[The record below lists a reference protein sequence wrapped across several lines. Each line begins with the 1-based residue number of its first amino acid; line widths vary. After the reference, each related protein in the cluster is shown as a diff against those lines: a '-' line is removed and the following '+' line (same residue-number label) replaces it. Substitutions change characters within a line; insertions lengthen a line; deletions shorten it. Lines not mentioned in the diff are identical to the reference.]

1 MWNERYSSP
10 DYAYGT
16 EPNDFLAAVAARIP
30 PAGRVL
36 SIADGE
42 GRNGVFLATLGYDVT
57 SMDAS
62 PVGLAK
68 AQLLAVACGVQI
80 TTIAADLADYMISP
94 DSWQGIVSIFCHL
107 PPPLRRHVLEQV
119 VRGLVPGG
127 IFVLE
132 SYSAQ
137 QLGRGTGGPTSAELL
152 PTLGAL
158 RTELAGLEL
167 LHAVEMEREIHE
179 GVHHDGLSAVVQI
192 IGRRPG

>member
-1 MWNERYSSP
+1 MWNERYSAP
-10 DYAYGT
+10 GYAYGT

-30 PAGRVL
+30 RGRVL

-68 AQLLAVACGVQI
+68 AQLLAAARGVHL
-80 TTIAADLADYMISP
+80 TTVAADLADFVIGP
-94 DSWQGIVSIFCHL
+94 DAWEGIVSIFCHL
-107 PPPLRRHVLEQV
+107 PPPLRRQVHEHV
-119 VRGLVPGG
+119 VRALVPGG
-127 IFVLE
+127 IYVLE

-152 PTLGAL
+152 PDLDAL
-158 RTELAGLEL
+158 RTELDGLEL
-167 LHAVEMEREIHE
+167 LHAVEIEREIHE

-192 IGRRPG
+192 IGRKRG